1 MWTKLPISFRGILTC
16 MWTENKIKRSPI
28 LTIWFTRLLWI
39 LKHYLMYTSQG
50 RLTHHCMV
58 QPSNQVNAALDKH
71 LHTMAS
77 KGNSE
82 EVSQLYHVS
91 LLATLQLAWNFFFH
105 LYMGRHCVAQ
115 CNYSCCS
122 LTCLLK
128 NTWGDLKEHNTVQL
142 SQWPQ
147 SCTYTSQQRSES
159 LVWGESGV
167 VGTYYYFMLL
177 IFSAADHFMFKCT
190 ISNSTASRT

>member
-1 MWTKLPISFRGILTC
+1 MLTKLSISFRGILTC
-16 MWTENKIKRSPI
+16 EQKI
-28 LTIWFTRLLWI
+28 
-39 LKHYLMYTSQG
+39 
-50 RLTHHCMV
+50 RLTEVLYTHNLVYQIVMNTQTLLNVHLSRKTDTSLV

-77 KGNSE
+77 KGTVKKSLNCI
-82 EVSQLYHVS
+82 VYHFWPLYS
-91 LLATLQLAWNFFFH
+91 WPGIFFCICTW
-105 LYMGRHCVAQ
+105 GVTVAQ

-128 NTWGDLKEHNTVQL
+128 NTWGDLKGRNTVQL
-142 SQWPQ
+142 SLWPQ

-167 VGTYYYFMLL
+167 VGT
-177 IFSAADHFMFKCT
+177 
-190 ISNSTASRT
+190 